1 MRISDWSSDVCSSDL
16 HHLPVQTDP
25 PTPAPTPGRPPTQ
38 ANLRPKPAENREER
52 PQVRIIGLR
61 PSAPPRTCGPNPRQT
76 AKNGRRFAWGG
87 ALPRAEAGPVRSD
100 KQTPELQSLMRI
112 WYAVFCLN

>member
-61 PSAPPRTCGPNPRQT
+61 PSAPPRTCGPNPRKT
-76 AKNGRRFAWGG
+76 AKRSEERREGNERVISGHIRWYPSS
-87 ALPRAEAGPVRSD
+87 L
-100 KQTPELQSLMRI
+100 KKHKHTPTDHPTT
-112 WYAVFCLN
+112 